1 MKTTAL
7 KLLTIVML
15 CIACVACGPSEQ
27 EQILEGRWIGSA
39 TTTDDDGDTMKMK
52 LTLDFNRAKDLMKF
66 RMNMSMPGVGD
77 IMTVTMEGDWMADE
91 EEITM
96 FIDENSVNVSFDT
109 GITALAY
116 MMGVQAFSLEREL
129 ETEMRNELGLWN
141 DLPIISLDSNKL
153 VIDFDDTKVT
163 LYKQ

>member
-1 MKTTAL
+1 MFVL
-7 KLLTIVML
+7 
-15 CIACVACGPSEQ
+15 VASCGPSEQ
-27 EQILEGRWIGSA
+27 EKILEGRWIGSA

-52 LTLDFNRAKDLMKF
+52 LTFDFNRAKDLMKF
-66 RMNMSMPGVGD
+66 RMDMSMPGVGD

-96 FIDENSVNVSFDT
+96 FVDENSVSVSFNT

-129 ETEMRNELGLWN
+129 ESEMRNVLGLWN
-141 DLPIISLDSNKL
+141 DLPIISLDSNRL
-153 VIDFDDTKVT
+153 VVDFNDTKVT

>member
-27 EQILEGRWIGSA
+27 EKILEGRWIGSA

-52 LTLDFNRAKDLMKF
+52 LTFDFNRAKDLMKF
-66 RMNMSMPGVGD
+66 RMDMSMPGVGD
-77 IMTVTMEGDWMADE
+77 IMTVTMEGDWLADE
-91 EEITM
+91 EEISM
-96 FIDENSVNVSFDT
+96 FVDENSVNVSFDT

-116 MMGVQAFSLEREL
+116 IMGIQAFSLEREL

-141 DLPIISLDSNKL
+141 DLPIISLDSDRL

-163 LYKQ
+163 LYRQ